1 MGLGLGRGSG
11 KSRIDAKGDK
21 VRGIGSS
28 YYNVLTRHFGA
39 VGQVPII
46 PLKELSHCDA
56 APQNTPAD
64 GAGVQHCT
72 PGTPQPKC
80 LQRSNNVVKSVWINM
95 NSYLLGRRGGLDQ
108 LFSPYSR

>member
-1 MGLGLGRGSG
+1 VGLGLGRGSG

-46 PLKELSHCDA
+46 PLNRSYPTVMTLLRTRLRTAREC
-56 APQNTPAD
+56 NTALPARRNQVL
-64 GAGVQHCT
+64 AKVE
-72 PGTPQPKC
+72 
-80 LQRSNNVVKSVWINM
+80 QRREIS
-95 NSYLLGRRGGLDQ
+95 LDQ
-108 LFSPYSR
+108 HEQLPARTARGS